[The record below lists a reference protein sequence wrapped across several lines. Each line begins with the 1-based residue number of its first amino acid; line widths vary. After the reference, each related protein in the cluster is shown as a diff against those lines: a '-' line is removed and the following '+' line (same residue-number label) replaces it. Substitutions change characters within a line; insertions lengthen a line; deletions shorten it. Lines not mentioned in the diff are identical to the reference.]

1 MANNKY
7 LADPIGPANDL
18 LLAPSSQLLI
28 PCPIRPANDLF
39 ILLALLGQQYQG
51 IISWPYWASQIF
63 ITGPKGP
70 AIDLRP

>member
-7 LADPIGPANDL
+7 LADPIGPANDP
-18 LLAPSSQLLI
+18 LLAPSRQLLI
-28 PCPIRPANDLF
+28 PCPIRSANDLL

-70 AIDLRP
+70 AID